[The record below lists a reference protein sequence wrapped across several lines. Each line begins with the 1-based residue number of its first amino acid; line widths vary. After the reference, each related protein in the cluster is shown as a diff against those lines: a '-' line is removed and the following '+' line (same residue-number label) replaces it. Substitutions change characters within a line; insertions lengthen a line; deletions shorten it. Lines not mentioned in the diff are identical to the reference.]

1 MSDKKKKFTG
11 KAKKRGFL
19 AGLISL
25 GVLEIVFR
33 PLIGLLGLFPLLDL
47 DGLAHLLILAV
58 SAGVGFIAAAMNTEM
73 DLTPHNDKKQQ
84 RMEQEMESLGHS
96 GDEAADSV
104 IQKGQ
109 EMLRQIRAE
118 NAAIPDPT
126 LTHQM
131 YELEYQCLQIFKTV
145 QQDPKKAPQIRK
157 FMNYYLPTTLKMLAN
172 YHTMQDRGVSQKD
185 LGEARDALIHG
196 MNMILTV
203 GQKQLDNLFKGDML
217 DISTDIDVLEQMLK
231 RDGLTAGDLEL
242 AAQQA
247 RAAAQLDQDIQKK
260 YEARKAAAPTMNAQT
275 HAAPQDP
282 QAHIPTAPTLDG
294 QGYTA
299 GARQTMR
306 RPQ

>member
-231 RDGLTAGDLEL
+231 RDGYTDGGLGGIKTEKAPEPAPAQKRQTSVPSSARTA
-242 AAQQA
+242 
-247 RAAAQLDQDIQKK
+247 AAAQ
-260 YEARKAAAPTMNAQT
+260 MG
-275 HAAPQDP
+275 
-282 QAHIPTAPTLDG
+282 TAERPILEVPEEEET
-294 QGYTA
+294 YHP
-299 GARQTMR
+299 R
-306 RPQ
+306 RTYGSASDK